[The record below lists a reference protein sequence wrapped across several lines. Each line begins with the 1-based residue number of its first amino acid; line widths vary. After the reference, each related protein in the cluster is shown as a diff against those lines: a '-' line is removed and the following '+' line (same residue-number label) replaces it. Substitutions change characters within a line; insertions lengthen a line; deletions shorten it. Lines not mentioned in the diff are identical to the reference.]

1 LKIKQIK
8 QLEEGISNLTCRGKI
23 TYVGE
28 AKNVKGEKDGRRY
41 NFWTQFLV
49 VEDDTDSIPV
59 NARISEKDKLSA
71 EDKGK
76 EIEVIKAT
84 LQSYERDGKKQ
95 LSLQGHIRPRKTE
108 EVKKETSVSNQ
119 VWEEK
124 DLRMAR
130 MNALSH
136 ATELCVNKFISYN
149 EIYKVADEMVDFIYR
164 GMRKETK
171 EAENEEKKEFKKK
184 EIPPEPLTDSQFEA
198 LQNIYEKMSKNDF
211 KELLEEFGV
220 EGATSLTDQEAN
232 SLINYFSQEEA
243 GRFIIE
249 AQKRMGTLRKGVL
262 KGGKYEA
269 K

>member
-1 LKIKQIK
+1 MKIKQIK
-8 QLEEGISNLTCRGKI
+8 QLDEGISNLTCKGKI

-59 NARISEKDKLSA
+59 NARISEKDKLSV

-76 EIEVIKAT
+76 EVEVIKAT
-84 LQSYERDGKKQ
+84 LQSYEKDGKKQ
-95 LSLQGHIRPRKTE
+95 LSLQGHIRPRKS
-108 EVKKETSVSNQ
+108 EVEVEKEKNISPQ

-136 ATELCVNKFISYN
+136 ATELCVNKFISYD
-149 EIYKVADEMVDFIYR
+149 EIYKVADEMVNFIYS
-164 GMRKETK
+164 GMKKESVQT
-171 EAENEEKKEFKKK
+171 EIEKKEFKK
-184 EIPPEPLTDSQFEA
+184 EIPPDPLTDSQFEA

-211 KELLEEFGV
+211 KELLEKFGV

-249 AQKRMGTLRKGVL
+249 AQKRMGTLRKGV
-262 KGGKYEA
+262 
-269 K
+269 